1 MINRKLYSTIDV
13 ALYFSERKLC
23 EVFYD
28 PVFAKEQ
35 MR

>member
-1 MINRKLYSTIDV
+1 MINRTLYSTIDV
-13 ALYFSERKLC
+13 VLYFSEHKLC

-28 PVFAKEQ
+28 PVFAKAQ